1 MKNVKLSRYTLAVPY
16 QGRIILFN
24 TLSRSLVAISEDAW
38 NRLKN
43 SISNAN
49 ADIDNG
55 TLNDSLIKELTT
67 LGFLIP
73 SQLDEKE
80 LMRTHVN
87 VLKYT
92 PTHMGMFVNL
102 TSRCNLSCPYCYQD
116 LRKALD
122 SNQDLTTDS
131 WNRIMRLINKRI
143 NILRNV
149 NVVFFGGEPM
159 LNYNTLKVAVRD
171 LDSLKE
177 IGIKTS
183 MSIITNGTLFSKQRA
198 QELAP
203 YISSV
208 QITLDGMK
216 ETHDKM
222 RPYSDGSGTFDI
234 ILKNIIDNIDQYR
247 KRIILRSNINDDNI
261 ASVKSLLHYLK
272 EEYGLHKLL
281 KGVGFEYIFPTQ
293 TSIHVGESYKLTQ
306 HISKLLIEIYSYAVD
321 LGYSI
326 GNPLILG
333 PCMAN
338 HAFSFAVDEQL
349 NVYKCPGF
357 LYSNPDGYIDEEGNL
372 VITSS
377 RWYSLINFEP
387 PCALN
392 CKFGPVCY
400 GGCRWMASS
409 SKSKISCNIEHLQNY
424 SEFLALYVKSRY
436 KKLLEGEG

>member
-281 KGVGFEYIFPTQ
+281 KELVLNT
-293 TSIHVGESYKLTQ
+293 
-306 HISKLLIEIYSYAVD
+306 YS
-321 LGYSI
+321 
-326 GNPLILG
+326 
-333 PCMAN
+333 
-338 HAFSFAVDEQL
+338 QL
-349 NVYKCPGF
+349 K
-357 LYSNPDGYIDEEGNL
+357 
-372 VITSS
+372 
-377 RWYSLINFEP
+377 R
-387 PCALN
+387 
-392 CKFGPVCY
+392 
-400 GGCRWMASS
+400 
-409 SKSKISCNIEHLQNY
+409 
-424 SEFLALYVKSRY
+424 RY
-436 KKLLEGEG
+436 M